1 VKNWEIFSKTG
12 VDKMIYFI
20 TGGQRSGKSSYAQKL
35 ALQLSNCPLYIATSR
50 VWDEDHKKRIER
62 HKKDRNAQW
71 TTIEEEKFISN
82 VDIENKVA
90 VIDCIT
96 LWLTNYFADNGYNV
110 ENTLKEVKTELDD
123 IAGKKS
129 TLIIVSNELGMGLHA
144 ETETG
149 RKFTDLQ
156 GWTNQY
162 IAALSDKVF
171 LMVSGIPLQV
181 K

>member
-1 VKNWEIFSKTG
+1 
-12 VDKMIYFI
+12 MIYFI

-35 ALQLSNCPLYIATSR
+35 ALQLSGSPVFVATSR
-50 VWDEDHKKRIER
+50 AWDEDHKNRIER
-62 HKKDRNAQW
+62 HKMDRDERW
-71 TTIEEEKFISN
+71 TTIEEEKYLSN
-82 VDIENKVA
+82 LDLKTKVA

-96 LWLTNYFADNGYNV
+96 LWLTNFFVDNKYDI
-110 ENTLKEVKTELDD
+110 ENALNEAKVELDSLNKID
-123 IAGKKS
+123 S
-129 TLIIVSNELGMGLHA
+129 TLIIVSNEIGMGLHT

-162 IAALSDKVF
+162 IATLADKVF
-171 LMVSGIPLQV
+171 FMVSGIPLQI